1 MRSIRL
7 PTMKRIGQ
15 AYNVYAVFIGMT
27 SYEAM
32 GGKFRQSRITR
43 IYCLLINAICLTLLP
58 RAFWKSAKLLSAA
71 DWMPSYMRVTP
82 YIMFTTNYAAIAYTL
97 ISRCY
102 RDAMLMDLQ
111 RIVLQVN
118 REMLRTGKKMNSL
131 LRRMFFLKTLTLTYS
146 CLSYILAVFIY
157 QWRAQN
163 WSNFCNGL
171 LVNISLT
178 ILVVTTFFYFISLWH
193 VAKGYDFVNQQLKEV
208 VASQSMDSKR
218 KSKELRSLWALHRN
232 LSYTARR
239 INKHYGPQMLALRF
253 DYFIYSIING
263 CIGTIY
269 STTDQEP
276 SFEKVFGSL
285 IYWARSF
292 DFFLNDYICDLVSE
306 YQIQPKFF
314 APESSMSNELSSY
327 LIYESSTRLDLLVCG
342 LYPVNK
348 RKWLQMVGSIIVHSS
363 MLFQFH
369 LVMRGGL

>member
-1 MRSIRL
+1 
-7 PTMKRIGQ
+7 MKRIGQ

-111 RIVLQVN
+111 R
-118 REMLRTGKKMNSL
+118 MCCK
-131 LRRMFFLKTLTLTYS
+131 
-146 CLSYILAVFIY
+146 
-157 QWRAQN
+157 AQN

>member
-1 MRSIRL
+1 
-7 PTMKRIGQ
+7 MKRIGQ

-27 SYEAM
+27 SYETM

-43 IYCLLINAICLTLLP
+43 IYCLLINAIFLTLLP
-58 RAFWKSAKLLSAA
+58 SAFWKSAKLLSTA

-82 YIMFTTNYAAIAYTL
+82 YIMFTINYAAIAYTL

-111 RIVLQVN
+111 RIVLEVN

-131 LRRMFFLKTLTLTYS
+131 LRRMFFLKTFTLTYS

-157 QWRAQN
+157 QWKAQN
-163 WSNFCNGL
+163 WSNLCNGL

-178 ILVVTTFFYFISLWH
+178 ILFVNTFFYFTSLWH
-193 VAKGYDFVNQQLKEV
+193 VARGYDLVNQQLNEI
-208 VASQSMDSKR
+208 VACQSMDLER
-218 KSKELRSLWALHRN
+218 KSKELRGLWALHRN

-239 INKHYGPQMLALRF
+239 INKHYGPQMLAMRF
-253 DYFIYSIING
+253 DYFIFSIINA

-276 SFEKVFGSL
+276 SFEKIFGSL
-285 IYWARSF
+285 IYWVRSF

-306 YQIQPKFF
+306 YQIQQKFF
-314 APESSMSNELSSY
+314 APESSLSNEVAR
-327 LIYESSTRLDLLVCG
+327 YEVFCS
-342 LYPVNK
+342 K
-348 RKWLQMVGSIIVHSS
+348 HS
-363 MLFQFH
+363 F
-369 LVMRGGL
+369 